1 MANDLTAR
9 HEPTRPRAD
18 VWQHTTSLGV
28 ALVLWVAALA
38 GGIAAGAVTDA
49 VVHAEGDGG
58 CGGPGGR
65 NHTLLDR
72 VIGYRRFSWAGL
84 KRAVLSTTATSSMV
98 LLLAVTSNIFGAVF
112 ALLGTGVLIFASGCA
127 SDEGGG
133 AADDSGG
140 ASSSDDES
148 VDGDADAEDAATG
161 DTVTLE
167 FAQWWEP
174 ELPAGEFRALIDR
187 FEVDVD
193 SRLGE
198 LSRGQRSAV
207 GVVLG
212 LASRAPVTLLDESYL
227 GMDAPSRYT
236 FYDELLA
243 DFMEH
248 PRTFVISTHLI
259 GEVSR
264 LFDHVTIID
273 HGRVLV
279 HDDAEALRQ
288 RGFEVTG
295 PADAVDRFAADHEV
309 LAERQLGG
317 TKAVTIHGDLD
328 AVQRREAADDGLEV
342 GPISLQDLFVH
353 LTRSTGGRP

>member
-1 MANDLTAR
+1 MSHAIELRSVTQRFRKVTALDDVSVTLEGGR
-9 HEPTRPRAD
+9 IHGLLGRNGSGKTTLLSIAAAYRKPTAG
-18 VWQHTTSLGV
+18 Q
-28 ALVLWVAALA
+28 ALV
-38 GGIAAGAVTDA
+38 GGQ
-49 VVHAEGDGG
+49 
-58 CGGPGGR
+58 P
-65 NHTLLDR
+65 
-72 VIGYRRFSWAGL
+72 
-84 KRAVLSTTATSSMV
+84 
-98 LLLAVTSNIFGAVF
+98 VF
-112 ALLGTGVLIFASGCA
+112 ENPAITPQVCLIRGS
-127 SDEGGG
+127 
-133 AADDSGG
+133 
-140 ASSSDDES
+140 
-148 VDGDADAEDAATG
+148 G
-161 DTVTLE
+161 DTVEHDWPEDRVKHALR
-167 FAQWWEP
+167 FASRMWPTWDDDY
-174 ELPAGEFRALIDR
+174 ATKLIDR

-227 GMDAPSRYT
+227 GMDAPARYT